1 MDYNAIIKLVYDAKK
16 IAISKKLKSQVA
28 LKGKADYVTAVDL
41 GISAYIKAGL
51 KKIAPNVAFVTEEE
65 DEHVESGE
73 RFILDPIDGTTN
85 LVHGYK
91 QSSISLAYYKDNE
104 VKFGVVFS
112 PFTYE
117 LFFAIKGSGAHFY
130 STKYGITKLLKI
142 GVENYMLTW
151 TLGGYPSPTMDMIAD
166 FVDKKSEFS
175 LAKWYEKFYGENAQ
189 SVMRAVESFCKGFK
203 EYPFSI
209 QSLYLSPKTLGV
221 ANLWDKGRSE
231 KGSTMVC
238 FAYDD
243 FESWITPYPY
253 SVYISQYEKLLCEW
267 QKGIDILSEI
277 PKNRLIDELLLFAK
291 VAHCHFLADKLQT
304 EYSME
309 KRGENSLAIKSILQK
324 EKALCEQILSLAN
337 SSALVG
343 FETSNHYFYTQRNI
357 IEKYL
362 NAERLE
368 KLF

>member
-1 MDYNAIIKLVYDAKK
+1 MDYNSIVKLVYDAKK

-65 DEHVESGE
+65 AEHVESGE

-142 GVENYMLTW
+142 GVENYKKDKLSVSGLSYKDAIVEFGAGSTKKH
-151 TLGGYPSPTMDMIAD
+151 LAD
-166 FVDKKSEFS
+166 ENFA
-175 LAKWYEKFYGENAQ
+175 LAKEVFTSCLDIRRICSTALSICYIASGRIEGYFEK
-189 SVMRAVESFCKGFK
+189 VIKV
-203 EYPFSI
+203 
-209 QSLYLSPKTLGV
+209 
-221 ANLWDKGRSE
+221 WDYAASALILEEAGGKISE
-231 KGSTMVC
+231 WSG
-238 FAYDD
+238 D
-243 FESWITPYPY
+243 
-253 SVYISQYEKLLCEW
+253 
-267 QKGIDILSEI
+267 
-277 PKNRLIDELLLFAK
+277 NLLFVK
-291 VAHCHFLADKLQT
+291 PSSIVAGNVST
-304 EYSME
+304 YEY
-309 KRGENSLAIKSILQK
+309 L
-324 EKALCEQILSLAN
+324 
-337 SSALVG
+337 
-343 FETSNHYFYTQRNI
+343 
-357 IEKYL
+357 L
-362 NAERLE
+362 NLL
-368 KLF
+368 KNK